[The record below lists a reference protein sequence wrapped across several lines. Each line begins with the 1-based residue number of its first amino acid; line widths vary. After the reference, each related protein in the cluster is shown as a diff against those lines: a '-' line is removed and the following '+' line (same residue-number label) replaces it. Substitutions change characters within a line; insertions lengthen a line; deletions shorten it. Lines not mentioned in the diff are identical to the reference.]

1 MRERAPPPRIFLS
14 YRREDTSGHAGRLY
28 DVLAERF
35 GEENVF
41 MDVDTIKVG
50 ADFAEAISR
59 AVASCDAL
67 IALIGRQWLAAADAN
82 GRRRLDDPNDF
93 VRLELEAAL
102 ERDVPVVPARVQGAS
117 QPTADDLPTTIAP
130 LARRQGVEL
139 DDEGWHDD
147 VERLIERLER
157 AVGSPAP
164 SVSPAAPPWWRRA
177 PGVLIALGALIAA
190 VLGLVLALGRL
201 GNDDAPAAKATSGP
215 TKAQSPTSAQYTVA
229 LPGGNKATIGEH
241 VYEIVGTRVERRNPG
256 ELGLDLVVR
265 FTNNGRFDANFW
277 TRSFRLAVD
286 GAARA
291 PTNDLNEVV
300 PGGTTADG
308 RVAFAFPESAQALAL
323 VVEDDVRLPL
333 ELGRRSG

>member
-1 MRERAPPPRIFLS
+1 MRPRAPQPRIFLS
-14 YRREDTSGHAGRLY
+14 YRRQDTGGHAGRLY

-59 AVASCDAL
+59 AVASCDAV

-102 ERDVPVVPARVQGAS
+102 ERDVPVVPARVQGAG
-117 QPTADDLPTTIAP
+117 QPTADDLPATIAP

-147 VERLIERLER
+147 VERLIERLDR
-157 AVGSPAP
+157 AVGMPAP
-164 SVSPAAPPWWRRA
+164 SVSPEARPRWRRT
-177 PGVLIALGALIAA
+177 PVLLAALGVLIAA
-190 VLGLVLALGRL
+190 VLGLVFAAGRF
-201 GNDDAPAAKATSGP
+201 GDDNAPAAEATTGA
-215 TKAQSPTSAQYTVA
+215 TTGRSPTSSQYTVA
-229 LPGGNKATIGEH
+229 LPGGSKATVGEH

-256 ELGLDLVVR
+256 ELGLELVVR

-277 TRSFRLAVD
+277 TRSFRLDID
-286 GAARA
+286 GAGRA

-300 PGGTTADG
+300 AGGTTKEG
-308 RVAFAFPESAQALAL
+308 GVSFAVPESSRALAL
-323 VVEDDVRLPL
+323 VVEDAVRLPL
-333 ELGRRSG
+333 ELRKRSG

>member
-1 MRERAPPPRIFLS
+1 MRGRAPPPRIFLS

-28 DVLAERF
+28 DALAERF
-35 GEENVF
+35 GDENVF
-41 MDVDTIKVG
+41 MDVDTIEVG
-50 ADFAEAISR
+50 ADFAEAITR
-59 AVASCDAL
+59 AVASCDAA
-67 IALIGRQWLAAADAN
+67 IALIGRQWLAAADAK

-102 ERDVPVVPARVQGAS
+102 ERDVPVVPALVQGAGH
-117 QPTADDLPTTIAP
+117 PTAEELPATIAP

-157 AVGSPAP
+157 AVGMPPAP
-164 SVSPAAPPWWRRA
+164 SVAPKARPWWRTA
-177 PGVLIALGALIAA
+177 PGLLIALGALIAA
-190 VLGLVLALGRL
+190 LLGLLLVLDRSGIGF
-201 GNDDAPAAKATSGP
+201 GNDNTPPAKATSP
-215 TKAQSPTSAQYTVA
+215 RSATAQYTVA
-229 LPGGNKATIGEH
+229 LPGGNKATVGEH

-256 ELGLDLVVR
+256 ELGLELVVR
-265 FTNNGRFDANFW
+265 FNNKGRFDANFW
-277 TRSFRLAVD
+277 TLGFRLDVD

-308 RVAFAFPESAQALAL
+308 RVAFAVPESARTLAL
-323 VVEDDVRLPL
+323 VVENEVRLPL
-333 ELGRRSG
+333 ELRRRSG